1 MQIISCCP
9 LILIS
14 VAIARTTP
22 YIYHN
27 HTDMAS
33 TARQVFESILL
44 SIGIYEGKSQRHA
57 DLKIKV
63 QQHGFTHGGPGTYNV
78 LASFRIQVSFESVGL
93 NSGSVMTTCR
103 PQYVAGSPT
112 GLIQAKRGGHYITL
126 RQFLRKTFPVKEA
139 PLDLDLLIWD
149 WSKEEDVKP
158 FNWFGLP
165 VELKEMV
172 IEHCMHQ
179 SPDRTVCSAALSYYS
194 ARSGVDMELGP
205 YEVTQQLGDWS
216 DLLRVSKQVR
226 AIALRLCLRGS
237 TSLDLGCG
245 LCIDAASYK
254 SFHECIERLG
264 SHYQVVDDDS
274 VPVDERTRA
283 LAQQYDRFPK
293 IYPELSRYATMRH
306 GIQKMCLK
314 MDFLDYMN
322 FFKVTSG
329 GFERYQNHN
338 LMTYEILEQFPR
350 LNEIILRLP
359 LRPGRGWKNDPRR
372 FGPLLFHFVYPC
384 PRQLHR
390 VIYER
395 AAEVL
400 ALYKSV
406 RVLNFVDENEES
418 RFESLHQA
426 ATGEPVQAED
436 GFFPPECRCP
446 IACVN
451 EPVFLRRY

>member
-93 NSGSVMTTCR
+93 NAGSVMTTCR

-126 RQFLRKTFPVKEA
+126 RQFLRKTFPVEEA

-254 SFHECIERLG
+254 SFHECVERLG
-264 SHYQVVDDDS
+264 SHYQVVEDDS
-274 VPVDERTRA
+274 VPMDEKTRA

-293 IYPELSRYATMRH
+293 I
-306 GIQKMCLK
+306 
-314 MDFLDYMN
+314 
-322 FFKVTSG
+322 
-329 GFERYQNHN
+329 
-338 LMTYEILEQFPR
+338 
-350 LNEIILRLP
+350 
-359 LRPGRGWKNDPRR
+359 
-372 FGPLLFHFVYPC
+372 
-384 PRQLHR
+384 
-390 VIYER
+390 
-395 AAEVL
+395 
-400 ALYKSV
+400 
-406 RVLNFVDENEES
+406 
-418 RFESLHQA
+418 
-426 ATGEPVQAED
+426 
-436 GFFPPECRCP
+436 
-446 IACVN
+446 
-451 EPVFLRRY
+451 